1 MTQTPA
7 RETTADES
15 GFDAVASDS
24 ATADS
29 DPNGEVRDALRELAE
44 GTAPRREAEYEATI
58 ADAVACLPCVRDAAA
73 FVAEGN
79 VDALARAVGD
89 ARAAGDEAAVER
101 GRRALAV
108 LRRLRSAARTD
119 AESGD
124 ADQFRSGH
132 GTVLPGA
139 GQPRDR

>member
-7 RETTADES
+7 RETTPETS
-15 GFDAVASDS
+15 EFDA
-24 ATADS
+24 ATAASRPD
-29 DPNGEVRDALRELAE
+29 GGVRDALRELAA
-44 GTAPRREAEYEATI
+44 GTAPQGEAAYETTI
-58 ADAVACLPCVRDAAA
+58 DDAVACLPCARDAAA

-108 LRRLRSAARTD
+108 LRRLRAAARTEEGRD
-119 AESGD
+119 G
-124 ADQFRSGH
+124 DQFHSGH